1 MSNVAVAVIGAGA
14 IGRAHVETI
23 RRSQRCTP
31 AGIAEPAVHGKD
43 YADRLGVPW
52 CADHVVCSIA

>member
-1 MSNVAVAVIGAGA
+1 VSNVAVAVIGAGA

-23 RRSQRCTP
+23 RRSQRCTL
-31 AGIAEPAVHGKD
+31 AAEPAVQGKD